1 MLTGDESQ
9 KSLAFVFLKQNLYV
23 YNLFRKMI
31 LHNRRTQWENEPK
44 EGKSMQK
51 YIVEYF
57 RPRHLVD
64 ILLGHLISYRIK
76 RKARGLYSSIPHGS
90 GRRLLLEI

>member
-1 MLTGDESQ
+1 
-9 KSLAFVFLKQNLYV
+9 
-23 YNLFRKMI
+23 
-31 LHNRRTQWENEPK
+31 
-44 EGKSMQK
+44 MQK

-57 RPRHLVD
+57 RPRHPAV